1 MFPQR
6 DQQLLAE
13 AYSLQLLKEAFP
25 KMTLKQ
31 VIANLDEFN
40 SQESEWVEQFSERVI
55 LELIPNGVIL
65 ESTTSKAK
73 QLAKHIENLKFK
85 SDPTKIPLS
94 ELVDELILTQGKSS
108 DNR

>member
-25 KMTLKQ
+25 NMTLRQ

-55 LELIPNGVIL
+55 RELISDEILLESNGVSNAKKLAQVL
-65 ESTTSKAK
+65 ENVQAK
-73 QLAKHIENLKFK
+73 GYISFEG
-85 SDPTKIPLS
+85 DPMKISLS
-94 ELVDELILTQGKSS
+94 ELVNELISQQ
-108 DNR
+108 

>member
-40 SQESEWVEQFSERVI
+40 PQEIAWVEQFSERVI

-65 ESTTSKAK
+65 ESTDSKAK
-73 QLAKHIENLKFK
+73 QLAKQLENSKFEN
-85 SDPTKIPLS
+85 DRMKIPLS
-94 ELVDELILTQGKSS
+94 ELVDELILTREEK
-108 DNR
+108 RIV

>member
-65 ESTTSKAK
+65 ESADSKAK
-73 QLAKHIENLKFK
+73 QLAKQLENGKFK
-85 SDPTKIPLS
+85 NDPMKMPLN
-94 ELVDELILTQGKSS
+94 ELVDELISRK
-108 DNR
+108 